1 VVPAR
6 PVHRPE
12 QAGQDADGGTLTQF
26 GACQQVGG
34 CTTTD
39 NTPAEG
45 WTQLYN
51 LLNADPTVRHSP
63 RWSADISYSS

>member
-1 VVPAR
+1 MLMA
-6 PVHRPE
+6 
-12 QAGQDADGGTLTQF
+12 GTLTQF

-51 LLNADPTVRHSP
+51 LLNADPKVRHSP
-63 RWSADISYSS
+63 RWSADLSYSS